1 MDIIKATDVKYSY
14 VGEEKITFALTGVT
28 MNVAKGEFVA
38 IIGHNGSG
46 KSTLAKHINALFL
59 PEDGKVV
66 VDGMDTADEKNV
78 WEIRRRAGMVFQNP
92 DNQMVA
98 TIVEEDVAFGP
109 ENIGV
114 PPEEIRQRVDEALE
128 IVDMSE
134 YKTRAP
140 HMLSGGQKQRVAI
153 AGVLAMKP
161 EIIVFDEPTAML
173 DPEGRTEV
181 MDTAKMLNK
190 QGKTIVFITHY
201 MEEALEADR
210 VFVMTAGRIL
220 ASGSPCE
227 IFDDQ
232 KVLKEAGLAP
242 PPHIEL
248 YHRLKNDGYD
258 VGRCPMSIDELVDSL
273 KISRKPKAVKA
284 AVAAKK
290 PKISDMS
297 IEVSELNYTYMPSS
311 PFEAVAL
318 HDVSVKIDVGEFIGI
333 IGHTGSGKTTL
344 IGLIAGL
351 LKPTSGE
358 VLVYGKNINE
368 KKYDRKELRRHVGV
382 VFQYPEHQLFEETVY
397 KDIAFGPK
405 KAGIDEKETEKR
417 VRHAMELMEIDYEEL
432 KDLSPFE
439 LSGGQKRRVAIA
451 GVIALEPEVL
461 ILDEPVAGLDPLGRR
476 HLMKLINHLNSEG
489 KTIIMITH
497 SMDDLAENAHRV
509 LVMKE
514 AKIMMDD
521 LPSKVFSRADELTRS
536 GLDVPCVKKIVG
548 RLKQDGFE
556 IDERVIELSELEA
569 ALKYMMD
576 KPTPQKKAG
585 ESLD

>member
-1 MDIIKATDVKYSY
+1 MDIIMASDVKYSY

-28 MNVAKGEFVA
+28 MSVKKGEFVA

-78 WEIRRRAGMVFQNP
+78 WEIRRKAGMVFQNP

-114 PPEEIRQRVDEALE
+114 PPKEIRQRVDEALE

-173 DPEGRTEV
+173 DPEGRAEV
-181 MDTAKMLNK
+181 MDTAKMLNE

-210 VFVMTAGRIL
+210 VFVMTAGTIL

-248 YHRLKNDGYD
+248 YHRLKNDGFD
-258 VGRCPMSIDELVDSL
+258 VGRCPMSVDELVDNL

-284 AVAAKK
+284 ASWTK

-297 IEVSELNYTYMPSS
+297 IEVSGLNYTYMPGS

-318 HDVSVKIDVGEFIGI
+318 SNVGVKIDVGEFIGI

-351 LKPTSGE
+351 LKPTSGQ
-358 VLVYGKNINE
+358 VLV
-368 KKYDRKELRRHVGV
+368 
-382 VFQYPEHQLFEETVY
+382 
-397 KDIAFGPK
+397 
-405 KAGIDEKETEKR
+405 
-417 VRHAMELMEIDYEEL
+417 
-432 KDLSPFE
+432 
-439 LSGGQKRRVAIA
+439 
-451 GVIALEPEVL
+451 
-461 ILDEPVAGLDPLGRR
+461 
-476 HLMKLINHLNSEG
+476 
-489 KTIIMITH
+489 
-497 SMDDLAENAHRV
+497 
-509 LVMKE
+509 
-514 AKIMMDD
+514 
-521 LPSKVFSRADELTRS
+521 
-536 GLDVPCVKKIVG
+536 
-548 RLKQDGFE
+548 
-556 IDERVIELSELEA
+556 
-569 ALKYMMD
+569 
-576 KPTPQKKAG
+576 
-585 ESLD
+585 